1 MGPNKLQPAL
11 LGGAVLGV
19 LSALPFIN
27 IANCCCI
34 WFITGGVL
42 AAYLMQ
48 QNYPAPVS
56 AGDGAM
62 VGLLAGVFGAIVA
75 TIVSIPLRL
84 IAGPMQ
90 SALIS
95 RALEHAENMPPEAR
109 TWLETMSH
117 GGAGVVF
124 LLMGFLFHLVLGGIF
139 ATLGG
144 LLGAM
149 MFRKD
154 APFGAADESA
164 DHTAAVAAGDLVR
177 LRSAVSGLLEG
188 LQPVAGSP

>member
-1 MGPNKLQPAL
+1 MSPNKLQPAL

-27 IANCCCI
+27 LANCCCI

-90 SALIS
+90 GALIS
-95 RALEHAENMPPEAR
+95 RALEHAENMPPETRAF
-109 TWLETMSH
+109 LEKMGH
-117 GGAGVVF
+117 GGAGVVV
-124 LLMGFLFHLVLGGIF
+124 LLMGFLFHLVLGCIF

-154 APFGAADESA
+154 AP
-164 DHTAAVAAGDLVR
+164 
-177 LRSAVSGLLEG
+177 
-188 LQPVAGSP
+188 PVPPMNPPTMPPPLPPAI

>member
-1 MGPNKLQPAL
+1 MGPNKIQPAL

-27 IANCCCI
+27 LANCCCI

-48 QNYPAPVS
+48 QNSPGPVS

-62 VGLLAGVFGAIVA
+62 VGLLAGVFGAIVS
-75 TIVSIPLRL
+75 TIVSIPLRI

-90 SALIS
+90 QAMLS
-95 RALEHAENMPPEAR
+95 RAIEHAENMPPEAR
-109 TWLETMSH
+109 AWLESMAH
-117 GGAGVVF
+117 GGVGVVV
-124 LLMGFLFHLVLGGIF
+124 LVMGFLFHLVLGCVFG
-139 ATLGG
+139 TLGG

-154 APFGAADESA
+154 VPTVLPPGPPPPMPPPLPP
-164 DHTAAVAAGDLVR
+164 TI
-177 LRSAVSGLLEG
+177 
-188 LQPVAGSP
+188 

>member
-1 MGPNKLQPAL
+1 MSPNKLQPAL

-27 IANCCCI
+27 LANCCCI

-48 QNYPAPVS
+48 QNSPAPVS

-62 VGLLAGVFGAIVA
+62 VGLLAGVFGAIVS
-75 TIVSIPLRL
+75 TIVSISLRL

-90 SALIS
+90 SAMIS
-95 RALEHAENMPPEAR
+95 RALEHAQDMPPEAR
-109 TWLETMSH
+109 AWLETMGH
-117 GGAGVVF
+117 GGAGLVV
-124 LLMGFLFHLVLGGIF
+124 LLMGFLFHLVLGCIF
-139 ATLGG
+139 GTLGG

-154 APFGAADESA
+154 APP
-164 DHTAAVAAGDLVR
+164 TLP
-177 LRSAVSGLLEG
+177 
-188 LQPVAGSP
+188 PVGPPPLPPTF